1 MIKHVPNPHWRN
13 WLMIWFKAGWSTP
26 FVSLTLRP
34 DLELLQRDRLT
45 PGTLIIIYVNMIYV
59 WTSDWSLQFEAFSCS
74 GNNCFDFSKGMSLAY
89 SNILLKA
96 IGLFPT
102 AIMADQ
108 LPSNAEEYAF
118 AYQCMLHQ
126 EMVKLAGVP
135 ESHVLASEC
144 LACV

>member
-1 MIKHVPNPHWRN
+1 MFGPVTGVCSLKLFHAAATIALISV
-13 WLMIWFKAGWSTP
+13 KACLWH
-26 FVSLTLRP
+26 
-34 DLELLQRDRLT
+34 
-45 PGTLIIIYVNMIYV
+45 
-59 WTSDWSLQFEAFSCS
+59 
-74 GNNCFDFSKGMSLAY
+74 
-89 SNILLKA
+89 NILLKA

-135 ESHVLASEC
+135 
-144 LACV
+144 

>member
-1 MIKHVPNPHWRN
+1 MFGPVTGVCSLKLFHAAATIA
-13 WLMIWFKAGWSTP
+13 LISAKACLWH
-26 FVSLTLRP
+26 
-34 DLELLQRDRLT
+34 
-45 PGTLIIIYVNMIYV
+45 
-59 WTSDWSLQFEAFSCS
+59 
-74 GNNCFDFSKGMSLAY
+74 
-89 SNILLKA
+89 NILLTA